1 MKVRVTNG
9 VVKDHTTGQY
19 CRPGDE
25 LEVTKERY
33 DEIRAK
39 GDFVEVVKSGASSK
53 KKVTDTDE
61 SSEQSQDA
69 PDAEPEPDP
78 MPAAPLHSVEGVAY
92 IEDIKKR

>member
-9 VVKDHTTGQY
+9 VVKDHTTGKY

-39 GDFVEVVKSGASSK
+39 GDFVEVVKSATSK
-53 KKVTDTDE
+53 KKAADTDE
-61 SSEQSQDA
+61 SRDQSQDA
-69 PDAEPEPDP
+69 PAEEPEPDP

>member
-9 VVKDHTTGQY
+9 VVKDRTTGKY
-19 CRPGDE
+19 CQPGDD

-39 GDFVEVVKSGASSK
+39 GDFVEVVKSATGK
-53 KKVTDTDE
+53 KKAADTDE
-61 SSEQSQDA
+61 SSDSSEDQPA
-69 PDAEPEPDP
+69 EEPEPDGL
-78 MPAAPLHSVEGVAY
+78 LHVEGMPDNVQY

>member
-9 VVKDHTTGQY
+9 VVKDRETGRY
-19 CRPGDE
+19 CQPGDT

-33 DEIRAK
+33 DELRAK
-39 GDFVEVVKSGASSK
+39 GDYVVAVKSTGSDKKAADETESGA
-53 KKVTDTDE
+53 
-61 SSEQSQDA
+61 EQPEA
-69 PDAEPEPDP
+69 PADPEPDP